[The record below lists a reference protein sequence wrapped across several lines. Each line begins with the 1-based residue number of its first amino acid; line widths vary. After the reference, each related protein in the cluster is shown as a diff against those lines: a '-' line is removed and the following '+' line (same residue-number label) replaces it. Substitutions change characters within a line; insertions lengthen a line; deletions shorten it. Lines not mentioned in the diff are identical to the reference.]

1 MPTQYKENEYLYS
14 SARVR
19 ALELSVIDESD
30 TEHMLNA
37 ADTNEIVRIVA
48 DKVGIDSRGLESLG
62 TEHDVGEN
70 VVNIM
75 LHKVL
80 DNVRDMSPD
89 DNLFKVFTCAY
100 DCNNIKAAVKGYIA
114 NLDEHTIA
122 SMMIDLGSVPVGD
135 VMVMPVDKNYD
146 LLPEKLAKAAPEA
159 LSAYNAGKDPR
170 VIDFIL
176 DRACYNDMLS
186 AAYGLGCGDIIE
198 YVKTRIDLTNFLISV
213 RVSRIDKTPVGKAL
227 LYQGLIGGGKINP
240 DEFVKAVDDYSKKSR
255 DAFAGFLDVMRKS
268 GYDSFAEAVAS
279 DANDLSAI
287 EKQVDNFLVEIL
299 RDCRKVPFGAQP
311 LFAYISA
318 SEFTAKNIR
327 IILAG
332 KKAGLDR
339 SVIAER
345 VRGSYV

>member
-19 ALELSVIDESD
+19 ALELSVIGESD

-48 DKVGIDSRGLESLG
+48 DRVGIDSRGLEGLG
-62 TEHDVGEN
+62 TEHDGGEN

-75 LHKVL
+75 LRKIL
-80 DNVRDMSPD
+80 DNVRDMAPD
-89 DNLFKVFTCAY
+89 DKLFKVFTCAY
-100 DCNNIKAAVKGYIA
+100 DCNNIKAAIKGYIA

-146 LLPEKLAKAAPEA
+146 LLPDKLAKAAPEA

-170 VIDFIL
+170 VIDLIL

-198 YVKTRIDLTNFLISV
+198 YVKTRIDLTDFLISL
-213 RVSRIDKTPVGKAL
+213 RVSRIDKTPAGKAL

-240 DEFVKAVDDYSKKSR
+240 DEFVKAVGGYSKAPDDIF
-255 DAFAGFLDVMRKS
+255 DALLDVMHKN
-268 GYDSFAEAVAS
+268 GYDSFADAVAA
-279 DANDLSAI
+279 DADDLSAI
-287 EKQVDNFLVEIL
+287 EKQADNFLVEML
-299 RDCRKVPFGAQP
+299 RNCRKVPFGAQP
-311 LFAYISA
+311 LFAYIAA

-332 KKAGLDR
+332 KNAGLDR